1 MQLVRVGLCAFGM
14 SGKVFHAPFI
24 NEHPGFFLEGIV
36 ERTKEE
42 SKKNQDPKV
51 KTVES
56 STLPKV
62 EEEKIAPAPT
72 PVSAAKKK
80 LSFKEQ
86 RELEQIEKE
95 MPKKESERNKI
106 LEFLNNES
114 DYEKISKFSA
124 DLEAI
129 SLQLEEMEFRWL
141 ELQEMQGL

>member
-1 MQLVRVGLCAFGM
+1 
-14 SGKVFHAPFI
+14 
-24 NEHPGFFLEGIV
+24 
-36 ERTKEE
+36 
-42 SKKNQDPKV
+42 
-51 KTVES
+51 
-56 STLPKV
+56 
-62 EEEKIAPAPT
+62 
-72 PVSAAKKK
+72 
-80 LSFKEQ
+80 
-86 RELEQIEKE
+86 